1 MFIIGEHGLLFQ
13 TKLSG
18 NGWGDDFYLMCR
30 SWRWVPWLL
39 AEIDALKA
47 IVTSPSLIG
56 TQNISDNAVLISSQ
70 HFPNKVKQTTDFLN
84 TERPGVC
91 AEWTGWSTQSHNNRA
106 EGPSRLPGLTVYLT
120 HEPPPPHPYQVSSS
134 LWVGEL
140 VHIRGSPFGMS
151 WSESIACWADTCFR
165 WLLVTGVHSLL
176 SGHPE
181 IWWAVHMIRGS
192 VLLLVIPHPYV
203 INVMHFLSTHHNL
216 NTYFNLKTEQSYP

>member
-1 MFIIGEHGLLFQ
+1 MQSWFPPNIFQ
-13 TKLSG
+13 IKWNKQQISLTPKGQESVRSELDEALS
-18 NGWGDDFYLMCR
+18 
-30 SWRWVPWLL
+30 
-39 AEIDALKA
+39 
-47 IVTSPSLIG
+47 
-56 TQNISDNAVLISSQ
+56 
-70 HFPNKVKQTTDFLN
+70 HTT
-84 TERPGVC
+84 TEP
-91 AEWTGWSTQSHNNRA
+91 

-181 IWWAVHMIRGS
+181 IWSAVHMVRGS

-216 NTYFNLKTEQSYP
+216 NTYFNLKTEQSYPWNHRFDMLVLCFF